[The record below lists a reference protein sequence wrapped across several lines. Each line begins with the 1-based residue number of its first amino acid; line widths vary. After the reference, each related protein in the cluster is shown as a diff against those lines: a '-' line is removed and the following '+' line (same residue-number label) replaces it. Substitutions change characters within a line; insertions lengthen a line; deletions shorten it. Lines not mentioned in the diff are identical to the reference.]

1 MLFHVVGKLGE
12 FFGGHAQGSSGM
24 GADGGDDLVV
34 EIFDELGNLFFQTFG
49 GGADGLADARRGVFD
64 LAVEVGH
71 DVPRDV
77 VA

>member
-1 MLFHVVGKLGE
+1 
-12 FFGGHAQGSSGM
+12 
-24 GADGGDDLVV
+24 
-34 EIFDELGNLFFQTFG
+34 
-49 GGADGLADARRGVFD
+49 LADARRGVFD